1 MSAAPSFDL
10 TGRTALVTGASRGI
24 GEAVAHGLAARGA
37 TVVLSSRRQESLD
50 AVAAAIA
57 DAGGRALAIA
67 CHAGRPEQIDALF
80 ARIRAELGRLDI
92 LVNNAATN
100 PWFGPALEID
110 EAAYDKTMEVN
121 LKGYFLTCQRAGR
134 MMVEQGSG
142 AIVNVASINGLVPVP
157 NQVVYSMT
165 KAAVVSM
172 TRGLAKELGPSG
184 VRVNAVAPGL
194 VETRF
199 ARVLVETDELRV
211 AFHAATPLG
220 RHAQPEEIV
229 GAVLYLVS
237 DAASFTTG
245 TVLVCDGGVTA

>member
-50 AVAAAIA
+50 SVAAALEE
-57 DAGGRALAIA
+57 AGGRALAIA

-100 PWFGPALEID
+100 PWFGPALDID

-199 ARVLVETDELRV
+199 ARVLVETDELRE

>member
-50 AVAAAIA
+50 SVAAALEE
-57 DAGGRALAIA
+57 AGGRALAIA

-199 ARVLVETDELRV
+199 ARVLVETDELRE